1 MRVLVKL
8 SFTGLCIGACLTV
21 LRFAGQGWL
30 GFAWRLPFSPWL
42 WWLLA
47 LAILAVICYFTLSA
61 LLTRLF
67 YRLAGHLEEIL
78 RATRNQAAGTGVVLG
93 LLAAAMICL
102 PLHLSGMIGFFLILC
117 LELFCGLVGFRAAK
131 GFKNRLFTGGQP
143 AAEPAGRP
151 KILDTS
157 VIIDG
162 RILDILL
169 TGFIEGNILIPSF
182 VLEELRHIADSA
194 DGLKRK
200 RGRRGLDI
208 LNEIQNQLQT
218 PVEMVNYNA
227 HPELEVDSR
236 LLAMAEDYGAFVVTN
251 DYNLN
256 KVAEFRRVPVLN
268 INELTNAIKSV
279 ALPGED
285 ISVSIVKEGKEPGQ
299 GVGYLPDGT
308 MIVVESGAQ
317 LLGQTLQVVVTS
329 VLQTAAGRMIFSKR
343 KDLDP

>member
-8 SFTGLCIGACLTV
+8 AFTGLLVSFCWVIYQCLV
-21 LRFAGQGWL
+21 WGGCMDAGL
-30 GFAWRLPFSPWL
+30 AAL
-42 WWLLA
+42 WQALA
-47 LAILAVICYFTLSA
+47 LVILAVIFYFTLSA
-61 LLTRLF
+61 LLTKLF
-67 YRLAGHLEEIL
+67 YRLADRLAGIL
-78 RATRNQAAGTGVVLG
+78 RGGRNPLAAGAGVVLG
-93 LLAAAMICL
+93 LLAASLIVW
-102 PLHLSGMIGFFLILC
+102 PLHLTGVLAFFLILC
-117 LELFCGLVGFRAAK
+117 LEFFFGLIGFRAAK
-131 GFKNRLFTGGQP
+131 GIKGLPFTGGQP

-162 RILDILL
+162 RILDILQ
-169 TGFIEGNILIPSF
+169 TGFIEGNILIPNF

-194 DGLKRK
+194 DSLKRK

-279 ALPGED
+279 ALPGEE
-285 ISVSIVKEGKEPGQ
+285 ISVSIVKDGKEPGQ

-308 MIVVESGAQ
+308 MIVVENGAR
-317 LLGQTLQVVVTS
+317 LLGQTLQVAVTS
-329 VLQTAAGRMIFSKR
+329 VLQTAAGRMIFAKR
-343 KDLDP
+343 KDGDS